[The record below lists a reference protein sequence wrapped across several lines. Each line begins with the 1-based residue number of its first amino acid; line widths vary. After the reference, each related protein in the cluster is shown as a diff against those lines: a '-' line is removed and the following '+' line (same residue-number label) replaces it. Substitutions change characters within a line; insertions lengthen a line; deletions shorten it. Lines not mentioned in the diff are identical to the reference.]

1 MPNNQD
7 EMIPVYLFMGF
18 LEAGKTKF
26 VQEALEDKRF
36 SNGERTLLLVCEEG
50 EEDYDLS
57 RVPKGKVTKHVL
69 EDAFDLNPEN
79 LAKLAK
85 ECRAERVV
93 IEYNGMWQINDL
105 FEAMPEDWGIY
116 QAVLVADATTFLN
129 YNQNMRS
136 LVVDKLNIAELVY
149 FNRFPKGSEFQEFH
163 QIVRGVSRS
172 AEIYYE
178 FTDGQTVVDD
188 IEDPLPFDTEA
199 QHITLADRDFALWF
213 RDLMEDPKK
222 YRGKT
227 MTFKALAFRNHT
239 FPKNV
244 FAVGRHIMTCCVED
258 IKYCW
263 IAANWA
269 TPFDPGKQHWVTV
282 TGEIVLQQHA
292 PNGQPVPTMNVTE
305 LHDAEPPEQEVATF
319 Y

>member
-50 EEDYDLS
+50 EEEYDLS
-57 RVPKGKVTKHVL
+57 RVPKGNVTQHVL

-79 LAKLAK
+79 LQKLA
-85 ECRAERVV
+85 EACRAERVV
-93 IEYNGMWQINDL
+93 IEYNGMWQLNDL
-105 FEAMPEDWGIY
+105 FEAMPDSWGIY
-116 QAVLVADATTFLN
+116 QAVLIADAETFLN

-136 LVVDKLNIAELVY
+136 LVVDKLNMAELVY
-149 FNRFPKGSEFQEFH
+149 FNRFPKGKEFQEFH

-178 FTDGQTVVDD
+178 FPDGQTVVDD

-199 QHITLADRDFALWF
+199 QHITIEDRDFALWF

-227 MTFKALAFRNHT
+227 MTFKALAFRNKT

-263 IAANWA
+263 IAANWPK
-269 TPFDPGKQHWVTV
+269 PFDPARQQWITV
-282 TGEIVLQQHA
+282 TGEIVLQQKA
-292 PNGQPVPTMNVTE
+292 PNGQLVPTMNVTALE
-305 LHDAEPPEQEVATF
+305 NAEAPEQEVATF